1 MQKNSEDRVV
11 ELKNKKITFFSIIV
25 IVTVLLLYFGF
36 QAFSEATYKY
46 YSVSEIY
53 SSNTMN
59 NPSKIGL
66 KAVLVQNTYVR
77 SADGLSANFKVKDK
91 ENISNNDSN
100 TKIQLD
106 VEYSGEIGSVF
117 FNEYS
122 ELIMIGNFDKNGT
135 FIATNLSVRCPS
147 KYMTEEDLAS

>member
-25 IVTVLLLYFGF
+25 IVIVLLLYFGF

-91 ENISNNDSN
+91 ENISGNDSN

>member
-1 MQKNSEDRVV
+1 MQKKSEDRVV

-25 IVTVLLLYFGF
+25 IVIVLLLYFGF

>member
-1 MQKNSEDRVV
+1 MKTNSEDRVV

-25 IVTVLLLYFGF
+25 IVVILLLYFGF

-46 YSVSEIY
+46 YSVSEIH
-53 SSNTMN
+53 SSNTIN
-59 NPSKIGL
+59 NPTKIGL
-66 KAVLVQNTYVR
+66 KAVLVENTYVR

-91 ENISNNDSN
+91 DNISNNQIN
-100 TKIQLD
+100 LN

-117 FNEYS
+117 FNEFS
-122 ELIMIGNFDKNGT
+122 ELIMIGNFDENGT

>member
-1 MQKNSEDRVV
+1 MQKKSEDRVV

-25 IVTVLLLYFGF
+25 IVIVLLLYFGF

-91 ENISNNDSN
+91 ENISGNDSN